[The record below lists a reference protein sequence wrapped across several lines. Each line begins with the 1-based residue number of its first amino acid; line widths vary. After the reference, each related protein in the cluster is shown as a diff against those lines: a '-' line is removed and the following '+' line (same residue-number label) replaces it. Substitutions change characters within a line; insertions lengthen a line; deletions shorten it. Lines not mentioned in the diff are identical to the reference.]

1 MHIVSLDLLPL
12 QKHKAAYDST
22 EAKRGDLYSMASA
35 TTRAAANRQTV
46 NPPKLYTMLSINSTG
61 LLCDELHALA
71 QKEYVM
77 GSLTVKPRF

>member
-22 EAKRGDLYSMASA
+22 EAKRGDLHSMASA
-35 TTRAAANRQTV
+35 ATRTAANWQTV
-46 NPPKLYTMLSINSTG
+46 NPPKLYATSSITSTG
-61 LLCDELHALA
+61 LLCDELQALA